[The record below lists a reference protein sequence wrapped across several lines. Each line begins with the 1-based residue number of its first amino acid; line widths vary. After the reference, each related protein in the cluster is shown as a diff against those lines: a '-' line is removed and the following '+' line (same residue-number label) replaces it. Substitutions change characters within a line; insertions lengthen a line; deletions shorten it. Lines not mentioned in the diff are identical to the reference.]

1 MKYICIYI
9 MLLHSIA
16 FYSQNTVLSGHV
28 IDEEKQDVAGA
39 TIQCFV
45 QDTLFLGGS
54 VSNSNGLFSIS
65 VPTFS
70 TDYKLIVKYLGYTD
84 NVLFLKGSAKNV
96 QLGNIVLLNSAK
108 QLDEVVVTGSQVA
121 RTADKVLYFPSKEQ
135 LRHASDG
142 YNALALMM
150 IPALDVDPFTK
161 KVSTIQGET
170 LLCINGREASSDEI
184 RNLNPKDILRID
196 FYDQHHPEHP
206 NATSVIDYIL
216 EHHDAGGSAV
226 LNGQQHLNK
235 GNGIYGVTAQFYKK
249 KSEFTASVSDDY
261 NNYTPKRS
269 SESTTYFKFPEGT
282 VINEAMSLPSPQ
294 NQNAINSYFNYLYQ
308 DKKNQFYVTLLLN
321 QDKSDR
327 ENLSLQTYSNEPV
340 QYKVKDNSSGHI
352 LNPAL
357 MLDYART
364 MKHDQKIRLRLSSSY
379 NKNKYD
385 RSYAALQDEEMTSAY
400 HTRAREKNYMIAPLL
415 MYTKALRKSDVLF
428 ATLQYNHTYTHA
440 QYIIDGQLSNDYLTD
455 GKGTFMFGYALRLK
469 NKLKMTLQWA
479 DQLTYIDNEKES
491 TLRHF
496 FNPGLFTTYMINPKN
511 SIRFVAKM
519 GAGDPGLK
527 YRSMTEQR
535 IDKYQIR
542 KGNPD
547 IKTLKFYEIDLI
559 YSLNTKSFDFAYSTI
574 LEVTTDN
581 IPYERVSYD
590 EERNLFVHDYAVG
603 GSGYDFET
611 GPRVKLKIIP
621 GKLTFDLAGYY
632 TRRSLHAW
640 KNFTVN
646 SFNASAKLLFM
657 YKNISA
663 SAQVASPQKSFTDV
677 SVFYHTPLTYNFNVG
692 YSLNNWHFEFSAR
705 NPFST
710 FVEKREYV
718 SDIYSSYSRNY
729 GPKMNDH
736 VFYVNVSYRF
746 NWGKKHTFN
755 QIEMEKTRNSAILK
769 ANE

>member
-1 MKYICIYI
+1 MERIIKIVLFII
-9 MLLHSIA
+9 LSFSASAQKVKLKGTILDEGKKNLVA
-16 FYSQNTVLSGHV
+16 ATVR
-28 IDEEKQDVAGA
+28 
-39 TIQCFV
+39 CFV
-45 QDTLFLGGS
+45 TDTCFCAGN
-54 VSNSNGLFSIS
+54 VTDENGHFEIQLPG
-65 VPTFS
+65 V
-70 TDYKLIVKYLGYTD
+70 DEYKLIVSYLGYKDYTMRLKID
-84 NVLFLKGSAKNV
+84 KKDLQLEPIVLQSDAKN
-96 QLGNIVLLNSAK
+96 I
-108 QLDEVVVTGSQVA
+108 DEVVVTGSQVT
-121 RTADKVLYFPSKEQ
+121 RTTDKVLYFPSKEQ

-150 IPALDVDPFTK
+150 IPTLDVDPFTK
-161 KVSTIQGET
+161 KVSTIQGQT
-170 LLCINGREASSDEI
+170 LLCINGREASNDEI

-196 FYDQHHPEHP
+196 FYDQHHPEYP

-216 EHHDAGGSAV
+216 AHHEAGGSAV

-249 KSEFTASVSDDY
+249 KSEFTASVSDNY

-269 SESTTYFKFPEGT
+269 GESTTYFKFPAGT
-282 VINEAMSLPSPQ
+282 VINEAKNLPSPQ

-321 QDKSDR
+321 QDKSNR
-327 ENLSLQTYSNEPV
+327 EDLSLQTYSNESV
-340 QYKVKDNSSGHI
+340 QYKVKDNSSGHTI
-352 LNPAL
+352 NPAL
-357 MLDYART
+357 KLDYTRT
-364 MKHDQKIRLRLSSSY
+364 MKHDQKIRLSLSSSY

-400 HTRAREKNYMIAPLL
+400 NTRAREKNYMIAPLL

-428 ATLQYNHTYTHA
+428 ATLQYNHTYTHTL
-440 QYIIDGQLSNDYLTD
+440 YTIDEQPSDDYLTN
-455 GKGTFMFGYALRLK
+455 GEGLLMLGYALRWK
-469 NKLKMTLQWA
+469 DKLKMTLQWA
-479 DQLTYIDNEKES
+479 DKLIYIDNKKES
-491 TLRHF
+491 SLRHF

-519 GAGDPGLK
+519 GSGDLGLK

-542 KGNPD
+542 RGNSD

-559 YSLNTKSFDFAYSTI
+559 YSLNTKAIDFAYSTI
-574 LEVTTDN
+574 LEVTTDYV
-581 IPYERVSYD
+581 PYERVSYD
-590 EERNLFVHDYAVG
+590 KERNLFVHDYAVG
-603 GSGYDFET
+603 GSGYDLET
-611 GPRVKLKIIP
+611 GPRVKLKVIP
-621 GKLTFDLAGYY
+621 GKLTLDLAGYY

-640 KNFTVN
+640 KNFTIN

-657 YKNISA
+657 YKNVSA
-663 SAQVASPQKSFTDV
+663 SAQVASPQKSFTDFC
-677 SVFYHTPLTYNFNVG
+677 VFYHTPLTYNFNVG

-718 SDIYSSYSRNY
+718 SDIYSSYSQNY
-729 GPKMNDH
+729 APKINDH
-736 VFYVNVSYRF
+736 VFYVNVNYRF
-746 NWGKKHTFN
+746 DWGKKHTFN